1 MIMIPLSDVRQDV
14 AAALKEDVGSGD
26 LSAALLD
33 PAQKVTARVVTRESM
48 VLCGTP
54 WFTETFKQ
62 LDTDVAI
69 RWHYEDGGEVEK
81 GSCLCDIS
89 GPCAPLLTG
98 ERTALNFLQMLSG
111 TATITRR
118 YVDALAGQATKLLD
132 TRKTVP
138 GLRMAQKYAVL
149 CGGGMNHRL
158 GLYDAILI
166 KENHIKAAGS
176 IEAAVTRARTLS
188 PGIMIEVEVESLEE
202 LKHALALQVD
212 RVMLDN
218 FTEPMLEEALQF
230 DRGQT
235 QFELSG
241 NVTLDTIRSWSRCGV
256 DFISVGAIT
265 KHVQAIDLSLQLI
278 ALNDAP

>member
-1 MIMIPLSDVRQDV
+1 MIPLSDVRQDV

-33 PAQKVTARVVTRESM
+33 STQKVTARVVTRESM
-48 VLCGTP
+48 VLCGSP

-62 LDTDVAI
+62 LHADIVVH
-69 RWHYEDGGEVEK
+69 WHYDDGDEVEK
-81 GSCLCDIS
+81 GCCLCDIS

-111 TATITRR
+111 TATITRC

-132 TRKTVP
+132 TRKTIP

-149 CGGGMNHRL
+149 CGGGVNHRL

-202 LKHALALQVD
+202 LNHALALQVD

-218 FTEPMLEEALQF
+218 FTEPMLEEALEF
-230 DRGQT
+230 ERGQT

-241 NVTLDTIRSWSRCGV
+241 NVTLDTIRSWARCGV

-265 KHVQAIDLSLQLI
+265 KHVQAVDLSLQLI
-278 ALNDAP
+278 ALDDEA